1 MSNLP
6 YSQCLTNEL
15 LSRQSKSQFELV
27 GRAIKIA
34 EYLVKSGKAASDW
47 PDNVAAEVLRCI
59 AEEGCDSLEHRV
71 MHEED

>member
-6 YSQCLTNEL
+6 YSKCLTNEL

-34 EYLVKSGKAASDW
+34 EYLVKSGKATTEW
-47 PDNVAAEVLRCI
+47 PDNVANEVLRRI
-59 AEEGCDSLEHRV
+59 AEEGIDQLEHEV
-71 MHEED
+71 MQEEG